1 MYKSWRSLKTFYPNI
16 HLAQLHNHLNSHGE
30 ELTLAFGNRID
41 ELKTL
46 KNIFDP
52 KGILPPL

>member
-1 MYKSWRSLKTFYPNI
+1 VEKAKKFYPNI
-16 HLAQLHNHLNSHGE
+16 HLAQLHNHLDSHEE
-30 ELTLAFGNRID
+30 ELTLAFGKRMN

-52 KGILPPL
+52 QGILPPL

>member
-1 MYKSWRSLKTFYPNI
+1 MCIRDS
-16 HLAQLHNHLNSHGE
+16 LNSHDE
-30 ELTLAFGNRID
+30 ELTLAFGNRMN

-52 KGILPPL
+52 QGILPPL